1 MRAGI
6 EVGVYVCGFKI
17 SGMKTDEQD
26 IETITI
32 EPPTIVKLDVEIRQM
47 ETGRLTSCTMPPW
60 RPRSHPGCESRKE
73 RRY

>member
-1 MRAGI
+1 MVLTASTCRQFHLI

-32 EPPTIVKLDVEIRQM
+32 EPPTIVKLDVEIR
-47 ETGRLTSCTMPPW
+47 GR
-60 RPRSHPGCESRKE
+60 RKLAG
-73 RRY
+73 